1 MRILD
6 FYGQD
11 KTSPVAEWQKVFQ
24 IQNYRIGPQ
33 TAEYEAIIIG
43 AREYRLN
50 LTPLV
55 LLEDGSL
62 CGWPDVQVAH
72 ANPAVQS
79 VAQGGRGVQTSGGLA
94 ELFTTTE
101 AGTNGLQLGGGSKIG
116 AGGPV
121 DAVWVEGLL
130 FGLPIVSDVVRVGL
144 YSSDVVMSPVF
155 LIRKKGSGGNSPIP
169 VTPPATG
176 GLGKDG
182 ISLMLKQLSEEVLKL

>member
-11 KTSPVAEWQKVFQ
+11 KTSPVADWQKVFQ
-24 IQNYRIGPQ
+24 VQPYRIGPQ
-33 TAEYEAIIIG
+33 TAEYEAIIVG

-55 LLEDGSL
+55 LDENGSL

-72 ANPAVQS
+72 SNPAVRG
-79 VAQGGRGVQTSGGLA
+79 VGDGGRGVQTQGGMA

-116 AGGPV
+116 PGGPV
-121 DAVWVEGLL
+121 DTIWVEGLF
-130 FGLPIVSDVVRVGL
+130 FGLPIVSDVVKVGL
-144 YSSDVVMSPVF
+144 YSSDIVMSPVF
-155 LIRKKGSGGNSPIP
+155 LLRKKGSGGPI
-169 VTPPATG
+169 TQPPAQPG
-176 GLGKDG
+176 GLTKEA
-182 ISLMLKQLSEEVLKL
+182 IAAMMNNLATEVLKL